1 MAFWKEFCA
10 SRNVWNLILP
20 RTHQISC
27 YVFAPNSLITFL
39 KTNFEIWDQLTTF
52 DGGSINPNISL
63 LICVPLTVART
74 ARKMPPLILHTL
86 APYTAKTKPTIPI
99 IFSAL
104 TSRCTH
110 SLVLVIYVV
119 ALRTEKPKEGNLL
132 GVLMEPKTHKKF
144 KNRKNWFSKARFDF
158 SAVPRFSRRFTD
170 FALIY
175 T

>member
-1 MAFWKEFCA
+1 MSLWKEYCA
-10 SRNVWNLILP
+10 GRIVCNLILP
-20 RTHQISC
+20 RKHQISC
-27 YVFAPNSLITFL
+27 YVFAPNSLITFM
-39 KTNFEIWDQLTTF
+39 KTNFEILDQLTTF
-52 DGGSINPNISL
+52 DGGSINPNISI

-110 SLVLVIYVV
+110 SLVLYICCGSENCRKNLKR
-119 ALRTEKPKEGNLL
+119 ANILL

-144 KNRKNWFSKARFDF
+144 KNRFLR
-158 SAVPRFSRRFTD
+158 P
-170 FALIY
+170 ALIFHFFY
-175 T
+175 WIWIF